1 MRVAWVR
8 PGSPELDGP
17 KAKRYKLDGLAY
29 DATDTVRVTADYFA
43 KLRGWGYRP
52 WITRSADWGDPT
64 PLELALLMDVDVA
77 RVLASALPLGMI
89 ADIEAMWKR
98 GSAYVLE
105 WLEEWRR
112 LRPTR
117 RTIWTTEPM
126 QGGAISDALAAR
138 INSDVN
144 LLVVPQ
150 CYDKDMTPWNEGRVV
165 ADVIQARGRRD
176 IDRSRVKCY
185 YGAATLNHDWDGIA
199 FDFAR
204 LP

>member
-1 MRVAWVR
+1 MRVAWIR

-17 KAKRYKLDGLAY
+17 KAQSYKLDGLAY
-29 DATDTVRVTADYFA
+29 DATDPVRVTAAYFA

-52 WITRSADWGDPT
+52 WITRSADWGDVDAVQ
-64 PLELALLMDVDVA
+64 LANQMSGDVSDVDA
-77 RVLASALPLGMI
+77 DNLPLGMI
-89 ADIEAMWKR
+89 ADIEAMWRR
-98 GSAYVLE
+98 GSAYVLA
-105 WLEEWRR
+105 WLAEWRR

-150 CYDKDMTPWNEGRVV
+150 LYDKNMTPWNEGRVV

-185 YGAATLNHDWDGIA
+185 YGAQTLNFDWDGIA
-199 FDFAR
+199 FDFAK